1 MRASAALVGQP
12 LWTFAVS
19 RYARPGVKDACL
31 ALQEA
36 GLDVPLALWLVWA
49 VREGRDPYKKLD
61 EAMAITAQWNG
72 AIVHPLRGARNA
84 LKSPP
89 GFTDAQLAHTLRQH
103 ILDAELDAEA
113 MLLGALEALDLPLST
128 PRKDTASD
136 ALAALEAYR
145 RRRGVKA
152 PLARFTQA
160 IFSDLKK
167 E

>member
-49 VREGRDPYKKLD
+49 VSEGRDPYKKLD

-113 MLLGALEALDLPLST
+113 VLLSALENLALPPLEGQMDAPST
-128 PRKDTASD
+128 
-136 ALAALEAYR
+136 ALNMLECWQEKA
-145 RRRGVKA
+145 GVTA
-152 PLARFTQA
+152 PLAAFTEA
-160 IFSDLKK
+160 IFSEPKK